1 MDWLTLVHKVFTK
14 LVFALNFNCLLNK
27 LDTHADEKR
36 DLTTPNFNTQTDLI
50 AAVQCGS

>member
-27 LDTHADEKR
+27 LDTLADEKKGF
-36 DLTTPNFNTQTDLI
+36 DDSQFQYTN
-50 AAVQCGS
+50 